1 MSLLTFPFLV
11 FWAFLGL
18 KLSGAWADV
27 SWLLIFLPLIVLAAG
42 YVVAAFVLA
51 ITVSK
56 SAKRVQR
63 FHDEFFKDL

>member
-42 YVVAAFVLA
+42 YVVAVFVASL
-51 ITVSK
+51 TVAT
-56 SAKRVQR
+56 SAKRIQK